1 MDDFGSLERQ
11 HVQLE
16 DNIKKLRA
24 SLQHWQAWEV
34 EYEHLKEDALISGNN
49 IELVIIS

>member
-1 MDDFGSLERQ
+1 MDRFEDVERQ

-24 SLQHWQAWEV
+24 SLQHWQTWEI
-34 EYEHLKEDALISGNN
+34 EYESLKEDVLTSEKNGK
-49 IELVIIS
+49 LVFMS